1 MVKFKI
7 NNQYELTDLKDINL
21 EYYYSSIAYNKDTD
35 ELLLLRSRKIY
46 IADMESIANWANS
59 DPIRESSFKSSF
71 DTPSNLTVQGM
82 GYYDGHAYLSCAE
95 LGHPTQYQ
103 SIYNNQE
110 TLSSLIYRYD
120 LTGNLVE
127 SLYIPNSS
135 IRGEI
140 ESCSFDEDGTLVA
153 SYNYTFLDGKK
164 AASLYKGDVLPPNL
178 SVNYSTTEMTNKD
191 VLVTINSNEE
201 MMPIEGW
208 TLSIDKKA
216 ATKTYPENV
225 TEELKI
231 CDYTENETQVTISIN
246 NIDKISPEAEI
257 SYSTTEETTDPVTVT
272 IHANEAIK
280 NIDGWTKIDDNTF
293 QKKYYENTNGKITI
307 NIEDL
312 AGNKIQKEI
321 EISNIREKITIE
333 SDEYSINNMI
343 ITLVSPDTSVLDF
356 LNDLNISTNN
366 IKVYNKGHVLLTES
380 DFITT
385 DSSLLLDDRDNYKI
399 VVVGDLNK
407 DGHVTI
413 SDLALIQRKILNF
426 ETQLDEISLMAGDI
440 NNNKTISISDLA
452 SIQRYILT
460 KQFK

>member
-1 MVKFKI
+1 MVRFKI
-7 NNQYELTDLKDINL
+7 NSQYEIIDLEEINFQ
-21 EYYYSSIAYNKDTD
+21 YYYSSIAYNKDTD
-35 ELLLLRSRKIY
+35 ELLLLRNRKMF
-46 IADMESIANWANS
+46 IADMELIANWTNS
-59 DPIRESSFKSSF
+59 DSIKESSFKFLF
-71 DTPSNLTVQGM
+71 DTPSNLTVQGL

-140 ESCSFDEDGTLVA
+140 ESCSFDEDGTLVV

-164 AASLYKGDVLPPNL
+164 AASLYKGDVLPPAL
-178 SVNYSTTEMTNKD
+178 SVNYSTTELTNKD

-208 TLSIDKKA
+208 TLSIDKKT

-231 CDYTENETQVTISIN
+231 CDYTENETQITISIN

-293 QKKYYENTNGKITI
+293 QKKYYENTNGKINI

-312 AGNKIQKEI
+312 AENKIQKEI
-321 EISNIREKITIE
+321 EISNIREEITIE
-333 SDEYSINNMI
+333 SDEYSIDNMI

-356 LNDLNISTNN
+356 LNKLNISTSN

-413 SDLALIQRKILNF
+413 SDLALIQRKILNI

-440 NNNKTISISDLA
+440 NNSKTISISDLA